1 MVLKPRLAAEHMTT
15 VYETFGAA
23 DGGVLGDMERA
34 GVKVDRSIL
43 ARLTSTFSQRIARL
57 ETEIY
62 ELAGHNFNLGS
73 PGNSA
78 NSCSTA

>member
-15 VYETFGAA
+15 VYETLERPMV
-23 DGGVLGDMERA
+23 GVLGDMERA

-62 ELAGHNFNLGS
+62 ELAGTS
-73 PGNSA
+73 SISARPGNSA